1 MTETIDIHCTNKGA
15 SPLQHYPVQ
24 VGIPFGRT
32 LLTSAE
38 QQLYLVDETGRSKPL
53 QTFPLALWPD
63 GSIKWLLVD
72 FFVDLPGNT
81 QRTYTL
87 VRHPEPPP
95 SAFPVVIC
103 HQSVESWIVET
114 GTAEFM
120 VNTRILKPFDQ
131 VSIGVNSHH
140 RTKAI
145 ESSQL
150 CLLDDQGRNLD
161 ARIETLVL
169 ETCGAVR
176 CTVVAC
182 GTMIDAAEKTLGFEA
197 RLHFYQ
203 GTAQTTIEFRLHNPQ
218 AARHFGGLWDLG
230 DPGSFF
236 FKECGF
242 RFTLPRQPMHFS
254 WQMESGDP
262 WYELGPGENWTVYQE
277 SSGGDH
283 WNSPNHRNHQGKV
296 PLTFRGYKVL
306 DDQGEVTHGDRA
318 EPVLVCQMDSGAVL
332 STYISNFWQ
341 KFPKSITGGGQELVI
356 GLFPGA
362 FPDLHELQGG
372 EQATNHIWL
381 DCAADPKTAAFGN
394 AMVTVQADEACLIRS
409 AVFKDFSWSK
419 EDTPFSELLRE
430 GLEGTRGFYAKRE
443 MIDEY
448 GWRHFGELYA
458 DHESAQSPDIPFFIS
473 HYNNQYDPLYGMYRQ
488 YLTSGDERWRQLA
501 ADLAAHVAD
510 IDINHTNRDREE
522 YNHGLFWHTDHYLDA
537 GTATHRMASREH
549 LLKKNPAFCG
559 GGPGAE
565 HCYTS
570 GLAVHYLLTGDPRF
584 KELVLQLAD
593 WCYLSLRGPQTILA
607 ALLRTVKGTKAL
619 ARQKGKPTLWHRFP
633 LTRGTG
639 NCIKACL
646 DALDVSGDRRYLDRA
661 ASLVRQT
668 IHPLDPLEERNL
680 LNAEVAWSYT
690 VFLVAVGCFL
700 AKKAE
705 WDEMDDDY
713 GHARASLLH
722 YAAWMARH
730 EYPYLDNAA
739 ILEFPEVTWAGQ
751 DLRKSVIFFYAAKS
765 CDNRRERKT
774 YLDKCHFF
782 LDAATKE
789 FEQSEARF
797 YTRPL
802 ALVLQNS
809 WVTGQLESLSLQ
821 APDAQGH
828 HGASSVASQPPR
840 LTLANLARRFFQDLE
855 EVLEV
860 TTLDMEKRWL
870 VARLKDW

>member
-1 MTETIDIHCTNKGA
+1 M
-15 SPLQHYPVQ
+15 
-24 VGIPFGRT
+24 
-32 LLTSAE
+32 
-38 QQLYLVDETGRSKPL
+38 VDETGRSKPL

-607 ALLRTVKGTKAL
+607 ALLRALKGAKTL
-619 ARQKGKPTLWHRFP
+619 ARQQGSPRLWHRFP

-639 NCIKACL
+639 NCIKSNL
-646 DALDVSGDRRYLDRA
+646 DAFDLSGDRRYLDRA
-661 ASLVRQT
+661 ASLIRQT
-668 IHPLDPLEERNL
+668 VHPCDPLEERDL

-690 VFLVAVGCFL
+690 VFLAAVGMFL

-705 WDEMDDDY
+705 WNEYDNAYAHSRE
-713 GHARASLLH
+713 SFLH
-722 YAAWMARH
+722 YARWMARH
-730 EYPYLDNAA
+730 EYPYLDNQV

-751 DLRKSVIFFYAAKS
+751 DMRKSVLFYFAAGL
-765 CDNRRERKT
+765 CDNPEEQSLYLER
-774 YLDKCHFF
+774 CRFF
-782 LDAATKE
+782 LDAA
-789 FEQSEARF
+789 AREMHNSDASL

-809 WVTGQLESLSLQ
+809 WVAGKAGNAPPLADSPGETARNRRPQ
-821 APDAQGH
+821 A
-828 HGASSVASQPPR
+828 PR
-840 LTLANLARRFFQDLE
+840 LTMFTLLKRTARDMG
-855 EVLEV
+855 EVLRE
-860 TTLDMEKRWL
+860 TNLKREQRWL
-870 VARLKDW
+870 AARLRDR